1 MNADMQRRTVLKALA
16 ATAVVSQAPAFAA
29 AYPDKQIRM
38 IWPFAAGGLGA
49 NLARVLADGLSQRLG
64 QAVYVDARPGGGGI
78 IGFQTLKAAAPD
90 GYTVM
95 LGTNSTSTLLPSMMK
110 DFPFDPL
117 KDFEHVAM
125 VYTSG
130 NVIVVRAE
138 SPIKSF
144 ADLRAQA
151 RANPGKLTY
160 GSAGNGST
168 YHLMPAL
175 FDLLNGSKMVHVPYK
190 GGGPA
195 YMGLLGGET
204 SVVFGDLSALPH
216 VQAGKMRALA
226 VLSKTRVPAAPDIPT
241 TAELGMPDLVM
252 ESFYGLFAPKGT
264 PRDIIARLNKET
276 AATLADPR
284 VQQQLK
290 TLSTQAAPDTSPQYF
305 VDQIAKETARWRP
318 VIEASG
324 IVAE

>member
-1 MNADMQRRTVLKALA
+1 MSFGMQRRTVLKTLA
-16 ATAVVSQAPAFAA
+16 AAAVAAQAPAFAA
-29 AYPDKQIRM
+29 DYPDKQIRM
-38 IWPFAAGGLGA
+38 LWPFATGGLGA
-49 NLARVLADGLSQRLG
+49 NLARVLAEGLSQRLG
-64 QAVYVDARPGGGGI
+64 QTVYVDARPGGGGVV
-78 IGFQTLKAAAPD
+78 GFQALKAAAPD
-90 GYTVM
+90 GYTIM

-110 DFPFDPL
+110 GLPFDPI

-130 NVIVVRAE
+130 NVIVVKAD
-138 SPIKSF
+138 SPIKDF

-151 RANPGKLTY
+151 KANPGKLTY

-175 FDLLNGSKMVHVPYK
+175 FDQLNGSKMVHVPYK
-190 GGGPA
+190 GGSPA

-216 VQAGKMRALA
+216 VQAGKMRALG
-226 VLSKTRVPAAPDIPT
+226 VLSRKRVAAAPDIPT

-264 PRDIIARLNKET
+264 PREILARLNKET
-276 AATLADPR
+276 AATLADPI
-284 VQQQLK
+284 VQAQLK
-290 TLSTQAAPDTSPQYF
+290 TLSTQAAPDTSSKYF
-305 VDQIAKETARWRP
+305 VDQITKETARWRP
-318 VIEASG
+318 VIEAGG